1 MKLTRLP
8 FSPGCPPSF
17 VLIDLE
23 FEESEDVDQSNILWR
38 PAHAVLLSRILAA
51 NTHRLRTFEISSN
64 IWQPIEGL
72 ASSLIDV
79 PMPFLQSWT
88 VIREKAQWGREFSS
102 DLQSDAVTRAIECAP
117 GATPSAELSD
127 KMYPNLRVLTLQGTY
142 QRWAQLIPRHLV
154 ELNLKHLP
162 RNRRPTFNQL
172 KIFLLGNQSILESL
186 HNGNITLPKLRTL
199 SLGFNSKSVSA
210 ERSLMTYLVLPKLL
224 NLEIYDLADY
234 NPSNITDDADEDILS
249 MLSWLGLDDCYWHMI
264 EYLPLNQITKL
275 ILRSSYHELS
285 AFDRFDEACLR
296 QRGDSVPEVPKILI
310 QLFATVRRSRNFI

>member
-23 FEESEDVDQSNILWR
+23 FEESEDVDQSNIPWR

-88 VIREKAQWGREFSS
+88 VMREKAQWGREFSS

-172 KIFLLGNQSILESL
+172 KIFLLGNQSILESYITVWAADPL
-186 HNGNITLPKLRTL
+186 RLRSDQGNITLPKLRTL

-275 ILRSSYHELS
+275 ILRSSS
-285 AFDRFDEACLR
+285 
-296 QRGDSVPEVPKILI
+296 
-310 QLFATVRRSRNFI
+310 

>member
-1 MKLTRLP
+1 MAALLDRTLSQLSANMGPKPDLTSLP
-8 FSPGCPPSF
+8 HASSIFPWVSTLLRRSGSRSID

-23 FEESEDVDQSNILWR
+23 FEESEDEDQSNIPWR
-38 PAHAVLLSRILAA
+38 PAHAVLLSRIFAA

-64 IWQPIEGL
+64 IWQLIEGL

-79 PMPFLQSWT
+79 PMPLLQSWT
-88 VIREKAQWGREFSS
+88 VMREKAQWGREFSS

-172 KIFLLGNQSILESL
+172 KVFLLGNQSTLESL
-186 HNGNITLPKLRTL
+186 TVWAADPLRLRADQSNITLPKLKTL
-199 SLGFNSKSVSA
+199 SLGFDPKSHQ
-210 ERSLMTYLVLPKLL
+210 E
-224 NLEIYDLADY
+224 NLEIRIL
-234 NPSNITDDADEDILS
+234 TD
-249 MLSWLGLDDCYWHMI
+249 
-264 EYLPLNQITKL
+264 
-275 ILRSSYHELS
+275 SS
-285 AFDRFDEACLR
+285 R
-296 QRGDSVPEVPKILI
+296 V
-310 QLFATVRRSRNFI
+310 